1 MVKAQLNS
9 NQLGAQMKKFFVI
22 ASAIL
27 LLSGCSLSSTYTIG
41 NDGTVSGTTTFAVPK
56 SSLRNVSTVAQ
67 WSQVLGNNNFPS
79 PSASPL
85 SSNDPSAICEAGEN
99 VEQAQWTYTCTA
111 VGDVS
116 VLSAATSTN
125 NSASLKFARNGKTLT
140 IVQPPSGSSGDSENP
155 FGLAGISLFFTTT
168 TITFPGLVTSVSG
181 GAEKID
187 DNTISF
193 AADESQAT
201 EMSATVVMDELS
213 STATSLDLTA
223 KASPLAAG
231 SADVE
236 FTASLA
242 APAAGQVVF
251 FDGDTRL
258 GSVDVDEQGIAK
270 FGTSGQL
277 DGTHNYQAEFEPRDW
292 WNVDA
297 SQDDVSLT
305 FKTFQMANYPNISGL
320 GKVGKTLSLAN
331 LKPTPVPTKVSYQ
344 WLRNGKAIAGKTSK
358 TYKVA
363 TVDFKKGI
371 SVRVTLRKTGY
382 LPITFDTSEIKISKR

>member
-1 MVKAQLNS
+1 
-9 NQLGAQMKKFFVI
+9 MKKLLVI

-27 LLSGCSLSSTYTIG
+27 LLSGCSLTSTYTVG
-41 NDGTVSGTTTFAVPK
+41 TDGAVSGTTTFGVPK
-56 SSLRNVSTVAQ
+56 SALRKVSTVEQ
-67 WSQVLGNNNFPS
+67 WSQVLVSNNFPA
-79 PSASPL
+79 PSASP
-85 SSNDPSAICEAGEN
+85 SSSEAPNVVCEAGED
-99 VEQAQWTYTCTA
+99 EGIGQWTYTCTA

-116 VLSAATSTN
+116 VLSEASSTTS
-125 NSASLKFARNGKTLT
+125 SANLKFTRVGKTLN
-140 IVQPPSGSSGDSENP
+140 IVLPPNTDSGESGNP
-155 FGLAGISLFFTTT
+155 IGLTGVSLFFTTT
-168 TITFPGLVTSVSG
+168 TITFPGLVTSVAG
-181 GAEKID
+181 GAEKVD
-187 DNTISF
+187 DRTVRF
-193 AADESQAT
+193 EADESQST
-201 EMSATVVMDELS
+201 EMSATVVLDDLS
-213 STATSLDLTA
+213 STATSLTLTA
-223 KASPLAAG
+223 KAAPLAAG

-382 LPITFDTSEIKISKR
+382 LPITFDTSELRISKR

>member
-1 MVKAQLNS
+1 
-9 NQLGAQMKKFFVI
+9 MKKLLVI

-27 LLSGCSLSSTYTIG
+27 LLSGCALSSTYTVG
-41 NDGTVSGTTTFAVPK
+41 SDGTVSGTSTFAVPK

-67 WSQVLGNNNFPS
+67 WSQVLGNNNFPA
-79 PSASPL
+79 PSASPT
-85 SSNDPSAICEAGEN
+85 SSTDPSAICEAGEN
-99 VEQAQWTYTCTA
+99 VELAQWTYTCTA

-201 EMSATVVMDELS
+201 EMSATLVMNELS
-213 STATSLDLTA
+213 STPTRLDLTA

-270 FGTSGQL
+270 FMAGGQS
-277 DGTHNYQAEFEPRDW
+277 DGAHNYQAEFEPKDW
-292 WNVDA
+292 WNVDT
-297 SQDDVSLT
+297 SQDQASLS
-305 FKTFQMANYPNISGL
+305 FKTFQMANYPNISGPT
-320 GKVGKTLSLAN
+320 KVGAILAVAN
-331 LKPTPVPTKVSYQ
+331 LKPKPSAAKVSYQ
-344 WLRNGKAIAGKTSK
+344 WLRNGKAIAGKTAK
-358 TYKVA
+358 TYKVVA
-363 TVDFKKGI
+363 ADFKKGI

-382 LPITFDTSEIKISKR
+382 LPITFDTSELRISKR